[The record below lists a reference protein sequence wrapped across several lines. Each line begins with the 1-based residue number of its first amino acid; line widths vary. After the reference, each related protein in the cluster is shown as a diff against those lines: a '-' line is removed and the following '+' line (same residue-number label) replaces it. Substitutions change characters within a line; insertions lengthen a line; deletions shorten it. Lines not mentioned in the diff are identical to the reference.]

1 MMNIYLFIIIFF
13 AGIMEFNKFFKCE
26 KKLEKRCT
34 LIIAIS
40 YFCELIFFN
49 FVKSEPI
56 STVGCCLSGI
66 SLLSSLVIRYINNR
80 QEIGG

>member
-40 YFCELIFFN
+40 YFCELIFLILLN
-49 FVKSEPI
+49 LNRYLLLDVVYQEL
-56 STVGCCLSGI
+56 VCL
-66 SLLSSLVIRYINNR
+66 VR
-80 QEIGG
+80 